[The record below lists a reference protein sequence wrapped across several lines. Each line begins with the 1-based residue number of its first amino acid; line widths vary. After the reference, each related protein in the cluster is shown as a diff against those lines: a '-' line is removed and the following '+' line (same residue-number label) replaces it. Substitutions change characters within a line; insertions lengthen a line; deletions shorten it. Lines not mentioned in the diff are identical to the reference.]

1 MGAVADAS
9 LSTRLRGHQGNP
21 RRPPQCTHRQMFS
34 TLMHGYRLAVLVPLA
49 LTACGGGGGR
59 YEGMDAEALFRL
71 AATELEE
78 GDHGNAIAALDRL
91 VLSFGDW
98 DRIPEARLSLGDA
111 HFAKGDYLT
120 ARAEYQRFLDRYAG
134 HPSSPD
140 AALGVCRAV
149 AQLAPVPGR
158 DQGYTQEAIA
168 SCRNVVID
176 YAGLTQSTEAAR
188 ISNLLRETL
197 AEKEFDTAEFYFRRN
212 LFDSAIKYYEF
223 VATLYSETEWAPKAL
238 LGLYLSNQEVGYD
251 DLAEEARERLLSRYP
266 DSESAG
272 VIRGDGSGS

>member
-1 MGAVADAS
+1 
-9 LSTRLRGHQGNP
+9 
-21 RRPPQCTHRQMFS
+21 MFS
-34 TLMHGYRLAVLVPLA
+34 TFLHRYRLVVLLPLA
-49 LTACGGGGGR
+49 LTECGGGAGR
-59 YEGMDAEALFRL
+59 YQGMDAEALFRL

-78 GDHGNAIAALDRL
+78 GDHDNAIAALDRL
-91 VLSFGDW
+91 LLTFGNW

-120 ARAEYQRFLDRYAG
+120 ARSEYQRFLDRYAG

-140 AALGVCRAV
+140 AALGVCRALSE
-149 AQLAPVPGR
+149 LAPVPGR
-158 DQGYTQEAIA
+158 DQGYTQEAMA

-176 YAGLTQSTEAAR
+176 YAGLRQSIEAAQ

-197 AEKEFDTAEFYFRRN
+197 AEKEFNTAEFYFRRK

-223 VATLYSETEWAPKAL
+223 VASLYSETEWAPKAL
-238 LGLYLSNQEVGYD
+238 LGLYLSNQEIGYD
-251 DLAEEARERLLSRYP
+251 DLADEARESLLSRYP